1 MKTLKRRGLLA
12 KAGAL
17 LAVAALAFSASPSY
31 AQTNDVPETANV
43 VITKLE
49 QPTVAG
55 SVASGQSQTLP
66 EGSKGIEDVEF
77 TAYRVPVY
85 KAGENGD
92 EHPARTSAWQ
102 QATADI
108 DLDMAKSRVAE
119 LATPTEVALNPTN
132 ENGVTNWSAAAAGLY
147 LIRETSTPA
156 GVIPAQDFLLAV
168 PMTNPEG
175 TGWLTDI
182 YVYPKGST
190 FSASKSV
197 DNAASLKTGDPV
209 TWTIEAGIPL
219 IRSHTSGD
227 PVAPAEFKIVD
238 TFNTADLELV
248 GGANGVT
255 VTVPGI
261 EFVTADYTVDVN
273 PVVDGLTTVTITF
286 NEGGLAKLVGKDD
299 VTVELKTTV
308 LKAGEI
314 NTTATITATDD
325 TRATTVTD
333 IKQTVKYGKVTL
345 TKKNQNGQLAKDAVF
360 RVYATEAHAKAKG
373 DNHLITATNKT
384 GIWKTGEGG
393 KVILDG
399 FRFSDFAD
407 GADQVKGADGSLYQT
422 YWLVEMTAPA
432 GQQLLAE
439 PVPFTVTEVE
449 DTLEVTNTANTNAFV
464 LPLTGGT
471 GTAMLTI
478 LGLGIL
484 AIVLFVARSRRNA
497 EA

>member
-1 MKTLKRRGLLA
+1 MKTQKRRGLLA

-49 QPTVAG
+49 QPTDAG
-55 SVASGQSQTLP
+55 SEASGQSQTLP
-66 EGSKGIEDVEF
+66 EGSKGIKDVKF

-85 KAGENGD
+85 EEGETGI
-92 EHPARTSAWQ
+92 EHTARTSLWQ
-102 QATADI
+102 QAIADI
-108 DLDMAKSRVAE
+108 KLDTAKSRVDA
-119 LATPTEVALNPTN
+119 LATPTEVALSPTN
-132 ENGVTNWSAAAAGLY
+132 DEGVTNWSAAAGLY

-168 PMTNPEG
+168 PMTNPAG

-190 FSASKSV
+190 FSAEKSV
-197 DNAASLKTGDPV
+197 DNADFLKTGDPV

-219 IRSHTSGD
+219 IRSHTSGA

-248 GGANGVT
+248 GGAGGVT

-261 EFVTADYTVDVN
+261 EFAPGDYTVDVN
-273 PVVDGLTTVTITF
+273 QVVDGLTTVTITF
-286 NEGGLAKLVGKDD
+286 NGGGLAKLVGKDD

-314 NTTATITATDD
+314 KTTATITATDD
-325 TRATTVTD
+325 TRTTTVTD
-333 IKQTVKYGKVTL
+333 ITQTVKYGKVIL
-345 TKKNQNGQLAKDAVF
+345 TKNDQDGQPAKGAVF
-360 RVYATEAHAKAKG
+360 RVYATEDAAKAKG
-373 DNHLITATNKT
+373 DNHLITATNNT
-384 GIWKTGEGG
+384 GIWQTGEDGT
-393 KVILDG
+393 VTLDG
-399 FRFSDFAD
+399 FRFSNFAN
-407 GADQVKGADGSLYQT
+407 GVTQVDEDGSLYQT
-422 YWLVEMTAPA
+422 YWLVEMKAPT

-439 PVPFTVTEVE
+439 PISFTVTTVE
-449 DTLEVTNTANTNAFV
+449 DTLAVTNTANTNAFV